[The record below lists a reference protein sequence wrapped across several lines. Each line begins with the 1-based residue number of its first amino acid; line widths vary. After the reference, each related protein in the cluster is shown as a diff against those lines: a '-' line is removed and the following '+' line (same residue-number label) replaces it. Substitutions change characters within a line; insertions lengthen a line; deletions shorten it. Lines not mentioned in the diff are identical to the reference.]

1 MATRISVS
9 AIATTPVK
17 GLRIDQRPEGVVE
30 QGGLRGDRRFYLVDD
45 RGRMVNGKHSG
56 ALNEVR
62 ATLEEQEG
70 ERRILTLTF
79 PDGAVVSGETQ
90 QLGQELQTRFF
101 SRPRQARLIEGPF
114 SAALSEHV
122 GESLRL
128 VVAADGS
135 SAVDRG
141 AQGALSV
148 ISRASLAA
156 LAREGDVK
164 GVDGRRFR
172 MSIELEGARAFE
184 EDEWMGR
191 EVRIGRA
198 RVAVSGHVGRC
209 IVTSRHPETGV
220 VDLPTLDLL
229 RTMRV
234 GAVTTEPLALGV
246 FSSVLEGGPVKVGDG
261 VELL

>member
-1 MATRISVS
+1 MATRISVA

-17 GLRIDQRPEGVVE
+17 GLRVAQRPEGVVE
-30 QGGLRGDRRFYLVDD
+30 QGGIRGDRRFYLVDD

-56 ALNEVR
+56 ALNEVT
-62 ATLEEQEG
+62 ASLEEEG
-70 ERRILTLTF
+70 ERPTLTLTF
-79 PDGAVVSGETQ
+79 PDGAVVSGDA
-90 QLGQELQTRFF
+90 QLRGEELQSRFF
-101 SRPRQARLIEGPF
+101 SRTRQARLVEGPF

-128 VVAADGS
+128 VEAADGS

-141 AQGALSV
+141 AQGAVSV

-156 LAREGDVK
+156 LAREGGID

-191 EVRIGRA
+191 ELRIGAA
-198 RVAVSGHVGRC
+198 RVLVSGHVGRC

-229 RTMRV
+229 RTLRA

-246 FSSVLEGGPVKVGDG
+246 FGSVLKGGPVKVGDG